1 MDSVI
6 SVRGL
11 RKVYAGQTV
20 VDGIDLDVRRGE
32 CFGLLGP
39 NGAGKSNTLR
49 PPAVVAIATAMFGEC
64 ALRCKRKCKCRE
76 AQGCAR
82 AATAPKSIRFVSS
95 AIRAALP

>member
-20 VDGIDLDVRRGE
+20 VDGIDLDVQRGE

-39 NGAGKSNTLR
+39 NGAGKSTTLR
-49 PPAVVAIATAMFGEC
+49 MLLGVMPPDGGSILACLWPMAPVQLT
-64 ALRCKRKCKCRE
+64 LRLC
-76 AQGCAR
+76 
-82 AATAPKSIRFVSS
+82 
-95 AIRAALP
+95 